1 MDDEPPAESV
11 ALADTPFI
19 QDQES
24 LQNPMGVLVTL
35 AMVVVAAVLCGV
47 AIFMSFWNGG
57 PQGPP
62 YVSADHLGDKVAE
75 LFAGKAARLGLPLTV
90 VFSRPRP
97 YLGFEILARSRFC
110 LLRLNSDVHF
120 VPITARSFIARHV
133 WLIAGRRWRTTDA

>member
-47 AIFMSFWNGG
+47 AIFMSF
-57 PQGPP
+57 
-62 YVSADHLGDKVAE
+62 
-75 LFAGKAARLGLPLTV
+75 
-90 VFSRPRP
+90 
-97 YLGFEILARSRFC
+97 
-110 LLRLNSDVHF
+110 
-120 VPITARSFIARHV
+120 
-133 WLIAGRRWRTTDA
+133 